1 MTRKPNTPPRPRRTG
16 RQQRARE
23 RKEQAVT
30 SGGRRRGIAQWPA
43 GLGRVLILAVVVI
56 VLAVVVAPELA
67 AKVGAAIVLLAKR
80 LEK

>member
-23 RKEQAVT
+23 RMELAVT
-30 SGGRRRGIAQWPA
+30 SGGRRRVIAQWPA
-43 GLGRVLILAVVVI
+43 GLGRVLVLAVVVI

-67 AKVGAAIVLLAKR
+67 AKVGAAIVLLAKN